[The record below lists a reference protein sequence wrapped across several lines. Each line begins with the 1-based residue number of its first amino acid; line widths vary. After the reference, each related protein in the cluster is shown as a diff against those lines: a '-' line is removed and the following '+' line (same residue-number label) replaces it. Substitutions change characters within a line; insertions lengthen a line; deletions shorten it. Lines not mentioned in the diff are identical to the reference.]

1 MDPTKPSK
9 DINMVDISE
18 KPVVKR
24 TATASGKIYLQ
35 PKTIDI
41 IKKHEIKK
49 GDPLVVG
56 EIAALTA
63 LKNTPQLIP
72 LCHQIPITNVKFQTQ
87 ITEKYIEVQVTVIS
101 IAQTGVE
108 MEALVGVS
116 IFLSNIWDM
125 TKYLEKDPQGQYP
138 TTKISDIGVIIKIKE
153 EK

>member
-1 MDPTKPSK
+1 MAPKNPTK

-24 TATASGKIYLQ
+24 TATASGKIYLTT
-35 PKTIDI
+35 KTITS
-41 IKKHEIKK
+41 IKNGEIKK

-72 LCHQIPITNVKFQTQ
+72 LCHQIPITDVKFQTK

-116 IFLSNIWDM
+116 TFLNNIWDM
-125 TKYLEKDPQGQYP
+125 TKYLEKDTQGQYP
-138 TTKISDIGVIIKIKE
+138 TTKISDICVIEKIKE
-153 EK
+153 QK